1 MSPKMA
7 NMAPKT
13 TQDRVQVGTKIEK
26 NGFQEGLKKEPKK
39 KNKKRRRRSMQ
50 ESAGKGGWGPLNN

>member
-7 NMAPKT
+7 NMTPKT

-26 NGFQEGLKKEPKK
+26 NGFQEGFKKRTKK
-39 KNKKRRRRSMQ
+39 CIKQRRRRSMQ
-50 ESAGKGGWGPLNN
+50 EHAGKGGVLLNN

>member
-7 NMAPKT
+7 NMTPKT

-26 NGFQEGLKKEPKK
+26 NGFQEGLKKRQKNGTKK
-39 KNKKRRRRSMQ
+39 HPRD
-50 ESAGKGGWGPLNN
+50 GGQKLQDGGVPLNN